1 MNASTSEPL
10 LQRTIRFFLDTPS
23 VGSSATRATLA
34 IRGAVGAVFIVSGLM
49 KFLFENQGPG
59 RFAKI
64 GLPAAHELAY
74 FVGSVEV
81 ACGALLLVGL
91 FTRLAAIPLVIDMIV
106 AVATT
111 KVPLLFGPGPEPIAA
126 MPKIGFWA
134 FAYQARLDVTM
145 LIACVYLVVIGA
157 GVWSIDA
164 IRASR
169 SRRSSDRAPGDG
181 ARAMNDA
188 PELVG

>member
-1 MNASTSEPL
+1 MNASKSEPL
-10 LQRTIRFFLDTPS
+10 LQRTISFFGSPA
-23 VGSSATRATLA
+23 VGSRATRATVA

-74 FVGSVEV
+74 FVGTVEV
-81 ACGALLLVGL
+81 ACGALLLLGL
-91 FTRLAAIPLVIDMIV
+91 FTRLAAVPLIVDMVV

-111 KVPLLFGPGPEPIAA
+111 KVPLLFGLGPEPVAA
-126 MPKIGFWA
+126 MPKVGLWA

-145 LIACVYLVVIGA
+145 LTACVYLVVIGS
-157 GVWSIDA
+157 GLWSIDA
-164 IRASR
+164 IRARR
-169 SRRSSDRAPGDG
+169 SRRTMG
-181 ARAMNDA
+181 AQREGAGGLDDSA
-188 PELVG
+188 ELVG